1 RRMRDPAVQR
11 DGFMLRDPAIQ
22 GWEVRNGVQARGS
35 RDDPA
40 VQRGLGGDRTRVE
53 SGMSEGVPVSP
64 LPAMV
69 TPTRRGEDLY
79 LSIN

>member
-1 RRMRDPAVQR
+1 MRDPAVQR
-11 DGFMLRDPAIQ
+11 DGLVLRDPAVQ
-22 GWEVRNGVQARGS
+22 AWDGRGGVQIRAS
-35 RDDPA
+35 RADPA